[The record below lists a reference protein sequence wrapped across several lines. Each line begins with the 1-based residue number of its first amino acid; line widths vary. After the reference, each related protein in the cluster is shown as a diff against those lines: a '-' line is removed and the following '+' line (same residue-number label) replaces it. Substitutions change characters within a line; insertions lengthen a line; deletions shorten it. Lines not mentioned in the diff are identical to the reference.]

1 MKWSTSLLS
10 WYRRNGRDL
19 PWRHTRDPYRI
30 LLSEVMLQQT
40 QVTRVV
46 DFYKAWLK
54 QFPSFKALATA
65 KTSDVLKA
73 WAGLGYNRRALAL
86 QNIAKHITANGLPKT
101 REEWLTLKGIG
112 PYTADAIAC
121 FSLHERRWPI
131 DTNLRRVGGR
141 LWLGILYPELKDDER
156 IRERALIE
164 LPKKGDV
171 HEIPQAAFD
180 LAVAICAK
188 TPQCAICP
196 LQKHCLS
203 AKSFLKGDVSA
214 PKRMTKASNETIHP
228 GKKYPDRIYRGR
240 ILAHIRIQKRAKRL
254 AIGNVID
261 QHFDSPKDQLWVD
274 AMIDRLIKDGLLIET
289 NKTLRLPD

>member
-40 QVTRVV
+40 QVTRVL
-46 DFYKAWLK
+46 DFYKTWLK
-54 QFPSFKALATA
+54 QFPSFKALSEA

-101 REEWLTLKGIG
+101 REEWLALKGVG

-141 LWLGILYPELKDDER
+141 LWLGILYPELKDDEQ
-156 IRERALIE
+156 IRKQALVQ
-164 LPKKGDV
+164 LPTKGDV

-180 LAVAICAK
+180 LAVSLCTK

-196 LQKHCLS
+196 LQKQCRA
-203 AKSFLKGDVSA
+203 AKTFLKGDVTA

-254 AIGNVID
+254 AIGKVID
-261 QHFDSPKDQLWVD
+261 QDFDSAQDQLWVD
-274 AMIDRLIKDGLLIET
+274 AMIDRLIKDGLLQE
-289 NKTLRLPD
+289 KRGVLSLPN